1 MLADRQR
8 DPVRTPKFFT
18 AVSLIWALFLGLLM
32 VLPDSEAPAFAAGSP
47 ESCRA
52 SDAGVTKNGHH
63 SEPDIKVEPV
73 FARKMYADFR
83 AGYDAMYIA
92 YQITNTTGATLT
104 NAWITLD
111 GWEASSVVSPAS
123 IRETEQRIP
132 SLANKATTTKYF
144 LVKASA
150 YSEANQSHTV
160 RVWTGGYRATESLTC
175 TSTIEGVQRS
185 ISARANKITSI
196 ESTTPVLGGQMTIT
210 VAGAPGTVGQGSS
223 PDNDIMTMSPTNYSS
238 WPSGALRLSKV
249 SATITT
255 TQQKFDDCGVT
266 NGGGLKEKDGN
277 IRRVTFENLLVLK
290 EFQKCASNKGA
301 YTITYTFDVV
311 GAPRTN
317 PAIVPVSDIS
327 SGTQIKYTGGYPST
341 TEEVAFSDT
350 TVPTSV
356 SQATVTKDYV
366 NGSAKF
372 KPGDTTRLLLDYRI
386 TATLPSDPTPSLTLD
401 ELLDNAPP
409 GATIVSSQIVD
420 ASNNNAVVA
429 DPPRFTDDTD
439 DTETT
444 STPITARE
452 GGTLNAP
459 EIRFV
464 GPFTLSQATPVV
476 LDYTISVPVE
486 ANTTNTYLN
495 SAFGLFGSY
504 TVGSGTNEVGGISLT
519 VPVDENLNL
528 GTITEATVAKKLPQT
543 ITFTAPEKLGEGS
556 SVTLGGYS
564 DSGLP
569 LSYAVGNSSTC
580 VVTEFNGVSTLTMVG
595 NSCDVTA
602 SQAGND
608 EFEAATPVTRT
619 ITPMPGQTISFQA
632 PTLTGGTTSGTL
644 EMSSTSLLEVEIQN
658 LTPDECTAT
667 FLSFDATTTKVTSYT
682 VTAEIGTGGACLL
695 VASQPGNDALGAAP
709 EVDIT
714 IGLGKLQRIVFLTSN
729 ATPFELPNPMTNPP
743 PTTTVKSISYD
754 GATGEV
760 KASLP
765 ITLTSLTPGVCGIT
779 TTVSDGD
786 IVSGYNSSTG
796 ETTTTVS
803 LLSAGECIV
812 QGDQDGFDDAGAL
825 SAFGAATP
833 VTYTLTVLPSGTTE
847 QTITLTNPGTKTYG
861 DPTFAVQAE
870 SKAGDTTTGL
880 LVTLSVTSGPCV
892 IGASSIT
899 SGVSSAQVSLQGGGS
914 CEIRATQ
921 GGDATYKPAT
931 AQTTTFT
938 ISPKGVT
945 VTGLSIPNRK
955 YDGTTAATFEGTSA
969 LSGVVPGDTTSQ
981 VALAGSPSAEFSD
994 PKVGSET
1001 LTVTGFNLTGSKAAT
1016 SYEITVLTLSGTITQ
1031 RPITLTPLDQTIR
1044 AGSPAPASCTVDVGG
1059 DGLATGDD
1067 LGSPVC
1073 SYGSYTDQNTA
1084 ATYTI
1089 TLNSYSIL
1097 RSGVSVASNY
1107 IITTNTGTLT
1117 TTVDAVLSITDD
1129 SDNALT
1135 NFTVVYGEGLP
1146 EAELSKPRA
1155 KKSAGADALQANG
1168 SFVHKVGSTV
1178 VTSTTNLAVG
1188 PHTLTIEFVADEGE
1202 SATVNPTSRVVT
1214 VTKRPVTYTF
1224 TPPTKVYDGQET
1236 VPLSG
1241 FALASTGA
1249 PTSGVVSDDD
1259 LGVNA
1264 PAQGTLVDAA
1274 VGTHSLS
1281 WTPPTLTGAKAGNYE
1296 LESPGAKTGEIT
1308 KRPLTIQVAS
1318 YARLVGQTNPTFTIG
1333 AVSTGGE
1340 TGLVNSESKDD
1351 VLGSGQSVSVLSFT
1365 TDQVGSYG
1373 LRPEAPNLSNNYSLI
1388 KNNGTLYIAS
1398 ISIEVEETAGVLDSR
1413 VVECDCAGMLPNSEA
1428 VVTIFSTPTELAR
1441 LAVGNDG
1448 NCTLTD
1454 VTIPDS
1460 SVVPDGP
1467 HTLEIAGVFPNNDPA
1482 VRTRAVRLGTPVN
1495 INNQEPPPGNNN
1507 PPPSSGPRSQPT
1519 PTTPPSSILSTPL
1532 RSRLLGP
1539 TLPTPEPQQGPR
1551 PVNPPAVVSPPQVGS
1566 TEAPRSLLPGL
1577 RLWGPNPVGGNQ
1589 NAALPTIDVGLP
1601 PGQNT
1606 GTPGSGSVGTRSVQ
1620 EISQEK
1626 LGGFQPGTTTIL
1638 EILGTRTAARF
1649 VLTQASLVDNQVL
1662 RRAIEESIPTQAA
1675 DFFALNRV
1683 QPVSEPVQP
1692 RVWQDSERD
1701 QITEVFAA
1709 TGLDTPQNLNDMD
1722 LSGVTQWMLV
1732 EATSSTYAPGT
1743 EVFLV
1748 VTSEPIVIGS
1758 AVVDRNGEANLMGTI
1773 PVELLGL
1780 GEHRVRLV
1788 GIRALD
1794 GAFVESDGSVGLTP
1808 ALLQEIQRFD
1818 LGTQSTIAIYGENPE
1833 GGQHVALRVVP
1844 LVPQA
1849 PWWTLWFILGA
1860 ALIGVGLR
1868 FLPRDRTRARR
1879 ASASAL
1885 AVAALVPG
1893 VILGWLSTVVAVTWW
1908 SLGLGLVAAVLAA
1921 LGPYRVR
1928 QGEFKHDSAT

>member
-1 MLADRQR
+1 
-8 DPVRTPKFFT
+8 V
-18 AVSLIWALFLGLLM
+18 
-32 VLPDSEAPAFAAGSP
+32 
-47 ESCRA
+47 
-52 SDAGVTKNGHH
+52 
-63 SEPDIKVEPV
+63 
-73 FARKMYADFR
+73 
-83 AGYDAMYIA
+83 
-92 YQITNTTGATLT
+92 
-104 NAWITLD
+104 
-111 GWEASSVVSPAS
+111 
-123 IRETEQRIP
+123 
-132 SLANKATTTKYF
+132 
-144 LVKASA
+144 
-150 YSEANQSHTV
+150 
-160 RVWTGGYRATESLTC
+160 
-175 TSTIEGVQRS
+175 
-185 ISARANKITSI
+185 
-196 ESTTPVLGGQMTIT
+196 
-210 VAGAPGTVGQGSS
+210 
-223 PDNDIMTMSPTNYSS
+223 
-238 WPSGALRLSKV
+238 
-249 SATITT
+249 
-255 TQQKFDDCGVT
+255 
-266 NGGGLKEKDGN
+266 
-277 IRRVTFENLLVLK
+277 
-290 EFQKCASNKGA
+290 
-301 YTITYTFDVV
+301 
-311 GAPRTN
+311 
-317 PAIVPVSDIS
+317 
-327 SGTQIKYTGGYPST
+327 
-341 TEEVAFSDT
+341 
-350 TVPTSV
+350 
-356 SQATVTKDYV
+356 
-366 NGSAKF
+366 
-372 KPGDTTRLLLDYRI
+372 
-386 TATLPSDPTPSLTLD
+386 
-401 ELLDNAPP
+401 
-409 GATIVSSQIVD
+409 
-420 ASNNNAVVA
+420 
-429 DPPRFTDDTD
+429 
-439 DTETT
+439 
-444 STPITARE
+444 
-452 GGTLNAP
+452 
-459 EIRFV
+459 
-464 GPFTLSQATPVV
+464 
-476 LDYTISVPVE
+476 
-486 ANTTNTYLN
+486 
-495 SAFGLFGSY
+495 
-504 TVGSGTNEVGGISLT
+504 
-519 VPVDENLNL
+519 
-528 GTITEATVAKKLPQT
+528 
-543 ITFTAPEKLGEGS
+543 
-556 SVTLGGYS
+556 
-564 DSGLP
+564 
-569 LSYAVGNSSTC
+569 
-580 VVTEFNGVSTLTMVG
+580 
-595 NSCDVTA
+595 
-602 SQAGND
+602 
-608 EFEAATPVTRT
+608 
-619 ITPMPGQTISFQA
+619 
-632 PTLTGGTTSGTL
+632 
-644 EMSSTSLLEVEIQN
+644 SSTSLLQVEIQN

-667 FLSFDATTTKVTSYT
+667 FVSFNATTGVSTYT
-682 VTAEIGTGGACLL
+682 VTAKSSSTGGACLL
-695 VASQPGNDALGAAP
+695 VASQPGNNAFGAAP

-729 ATPFELPNPMTNPP
+729 ATSFQLPNPMTNPP

-760 KASLP
+760 KAFLP
-765 ITLTSLTPGVCGIT
+765 ITLTSLTPSVCGIT
-779 TTVSDGD
+779 TTVSGGD
-786 IVSGYNSSTG
+786 IVSGYSSSTG

-803 LLSAGECIV
+803 LLSAGECVV

-833 VTYTLTVLPSGTTE
+833 VTYTLTVLPSGQTD

-861 DPTFAVQAE
+861 DPTFAVQAV
-870 SKAGDTTTGL
+870 SQAAGGNTGL

-899 SGVSSAQVSLQGGGS
+899 NGVSSAQISLQGGGS

-945 VTGLSIPNRK
+945 VTGLSIPDRK
-955 YDGTTAATFEGTSA
+955 YDGTKAVTFDGTPA

-994 PKVGSET
+994 PDVGSET

-1031 RPITLTPLDQTIR
+1031 RPITLTPLNQTIQAR
-1044 AGSPAPASCTVDVGG
+1044 DPAPASCTVDVGG
-1059 DGLATGDD
+1059 DGLAAGDD

-1073 SYGSYTDQNTA
+1073 SYGSYTNQNTA

-1089 TLNSYSIL
+1089 TLDSYSIL
-1097 RSGVSVASNY
+1097 RSELSVVGNY
-1107 IITTNTGTLT
+1107 TITTNTGTLT
-1117 TTVDAVLSITDD
+1117 TTEDAVLSITDAGGA
-1129 SDNALT
+1129 SLT

-1146 EAELSKPRA
+1146 EAELSKPQA
-1155 KKSAGADALQANG
+1155 KKGAGEAKG
-1168 SFVHKVGSTV
+1168 SYVHKVGSTE
-1178 VTSTTNLAVG
+1178 VTSITNLAVG
-1188 PHTLTIEFVADEGE
+1188 PHTLTIEFVPADGE
-1202 SATVNPTSRVVT
+1202 TAIVNPTSRVVT

-1241 FALASTGA
+1241 FALASTNA
-1249 PTSGVVSDDD
+1249 PASGVVPGDDV
-1259 LGVNA
+1259 GVSA

-1281 WTPPTLTGAKAGNYE
+1281 WTPATLTGAKAGNYE

-1308 KRPLTIQVAS
+1308 KRPLTIQVGS

-1333 AVSTGGE
+1333 AVSTGGQ
-1340 TGLVNSESKDD
+1340 TGLVDGESKDD
-1351 VLGSGQSVSVLSFT
+1351 VLGSGQSVTVLSFT

-1448 NCTLTD
+1448 NCTLTN

-1482 VRTRAVRLGTPVN
+1482 VRTRAVRLETPVN
-1495 INNQEPPPGNNN
+1495 ITNQEPSPGGNN
-1507 PPPSSGPRSQPT
+1507 PPPFSGPQSQPT
-1519 PTTPPSSILSTPL
+1519 PPPPGILNLPVQPRVLSPL
-1532 RSRLLGP
+1532 LMP
-1539 TLPTPEPQQGPR
+1539 AIPEQSPR
-1551 PVNPPAVVSPPQVGS
+1551 PATPPAVVSPPQVGS
-1566 TEAPRSLLPGL
+1566 TEAPRPLLPGL
-1577 RLWGPNPVGGNQ
+1577 RLLGPDLVGGNQ
-1589 NAALPTIDVGLP
+1589 NAAAPTIDFGLP

-1649 VLTQASLVDNQVL
+1649 VLTQASLVDGQVL
-1662 RRAIEESIPTQAA
+1662 RRAIEESIPAQGT

-1701 QITEVFAA
+1701 SIAEVFAA
-1709 TGLDTPQNLNDMD
+1709 TGLDTPRNLNDMD

-1758 AVVDRNGEANLMGTI
+1758 AIVDKNGEANLMGTM

-1788 GIRALD
+1788 GIRVLD

-1849 PWWTLWFILGA
+1849 PWWTLWLILGA
-1860 ALIGVGLR
+1860 ALIGAGLR
-1868 FLPRDRTRARR
+1868 FLPRHRTRTRR
-1879 ASASAL
+1879 LSSSAL

-1893 VILGWLSTVVAVTWW
+1893 VILGWQSTVVAVTWW

-1928 QGEFKHDSAT
+1928 EGEFEHNSAQ